1 MNIFQFID
9 LLHMLYGRGKVDI
22 RKIQGYGLLAV
33 KIGQVHALRLDFLS
47 PEKCGELAK
56 LYRKTVPVPPED
68 VLRRIDRSRF
78 SFIDPKPLAS
88 ASVGQVHLARLK
100 EDPEKQVVIKI
111 VKKDFKLAFEKEV
124 RTVKSF
130 FRFVIFFYG
139 KLGKVFDPVGVIEH
153 IEEYTLRELDLTKE
167 AEGQEALKKLYEE
180 NRETYGIPALRF
192 PKIYKELSSSEVMVS
207 EYIEGK
213 TFDQLL
219 DEGGLS
225 YSILL
230 RLFRIQGTFLFKLD
244 AYHGDIH
251 PGNIMLSGGDIYYV
265 DTGAIGHA
273 GVKFQKGLLK
283 MFFHLCRYEYAAAA
297 EALHEMSEFRIE
309 GREYEAYRE
318 RFGALY
324 REFKGKK
331 VSELSLTKQ
340 MMATIK
346 LAVNSGMKFEKGM
359 FPVIKNFM
367 YMDGMVL
374 RCNPDAVLLS
384 DMKGSVDEFAGLA

>member
-1 MNIFQFID
+1 
-9 LLHMLYGRGKVDI
+9 
-22 RKIQGYGLLAV
+22 
-33 KIGQVHALRLDFLS
+33 
-47 PEKCGELAK
+47 
-56 LYRKTVPVPPED
+56 VP
-68 VLRRIDRSRF
+68 RHIDRSRF

-100 EDPEKQVVIKI
+100 DDPEKQVVIKV
-111 VKKDFKLAFEKEV
+111 VKKDFKRAFEKEV

-130 FRFVIFFYG
+130 LRFVIFFYR

-153 IEEYTLRELDLTKE
+153 IEEYTLHELDLTRE
-167 AEGQEALKKLYEE
+167 AAGQETLKRLYEDNKE
-180 NRETYGIPALRF
+180 RYRIPTLEF
-192 PKIYKELSSSEVMVS
+192 PKIYKELSSSDVLVS

-219 DEGGLS
+219 DEGGLG
-225 YSILL
+225 YDLLL

-251 PGNIMLSGGDIYYV
+251 PGNIMLRNGEICYV

-273 GVKFQKGLLK
+273 GAKFQKGLLK
-283 MFFHLCRYEYAAAA
+283 MFRHLCSYDYPAAA
-297 EALHEMSEFRIE
+297 EALHGMSELRIE
-309 GREYEAYRE
+309 GPAYEAYMS
-318 RFGALY
+318 RFSALY
-324 REFKGKK
+324 GEFKGKK
-331 VSELSLTKQ
+331 VKELSLTKQ

-346 LAVNSGMKFEKGM
+346 LAVNSGMKFEKEM

-374 RCNPDAVLLS
+374 RCNPDAVLLA
-384 DMKGSVDEFAGLA
+384 DMKGAVDEFSASA